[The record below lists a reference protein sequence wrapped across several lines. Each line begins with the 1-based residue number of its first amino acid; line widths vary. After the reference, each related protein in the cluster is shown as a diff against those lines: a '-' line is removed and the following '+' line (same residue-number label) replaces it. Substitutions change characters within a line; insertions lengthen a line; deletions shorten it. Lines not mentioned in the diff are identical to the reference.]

1 MWNGFIIYAHLCGET
16 ALNLRTVGFRSELLK
31 MSELEESIWF
41 KGHECPGMAI
51 NWTRVRRRAFESQ
64 RDWSS
69 MGAEEAFVSDYVPAT
84 WLGITAL
91 RPFHV
96 NSSL

>member
-1 MWNGFIIYAHLCGET
+1 
-16 ALNLRTVGFRSELLK
+16 
-31 MSELEESIWF
+31 MSGLEGSICL
-41 KGHECPGMAI
+41 KGHKCPGMAI

-69 MGAEEAFVSDYVPAT
+69 MGAEEALISDYVPGT
-84 WLGITAL
+84 WLGITTF

-96 NSSL
+96 NSTLVISNAPITLLLFAFPNH